1 MFQSSA
7 AGSGSA
13 RASATGMRASAT
25 GSVANSDAGSGI
37 LRRGG
42 RQGLLAQAAKRAGA
56 QVASS
61 QNGT

>member
-1 MFQSSA
+1 
-7 AGSGSA
+7 
-13 RASATGMRASAT
+13 MRASAT